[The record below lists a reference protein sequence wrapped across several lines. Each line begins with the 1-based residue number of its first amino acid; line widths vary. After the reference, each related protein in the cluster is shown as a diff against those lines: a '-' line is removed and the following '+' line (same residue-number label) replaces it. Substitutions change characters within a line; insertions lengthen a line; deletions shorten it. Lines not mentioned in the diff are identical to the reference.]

1 MSQEDTK
8 NLIIAYLVRTYG
20 EQQANG
26 DFKIEIPHFDLES
39 IPNIGIV
46 KIVNDPGLRTAVV
59 TYSEGPEWSEDRKRV
74 QAREV
79 SRKQIT

>member
-1 MSQEDTK
+1 MNDDYK

-26 DFKIEIPHFDLES
+26 DFQVEIPHFDLES
-39 IPNIGIV
+39 IPSIGIV

-59 TYSEGPEWSEDRKRV
+59 TYSEGPERREDRKRV
-74 QAREV
+74 KAREV
-79 SRKQIT
+79 ERKQLL